1 MEIEVTINGENKVWE
16 IEPSETLL
24 DALRRHGYKS
34 VKRGCDEGHCGA
46 CTVIIDGKAVK
57 SCVMLA
63 GQSHKRNIVTVEGIG
78 TIDEPHPLQKAF
90 VDTGGVQCG
99 YCIPGMIMSAKA
111 LLDEN
116 PEPDEEEIKEAL
128 DGNLCRCTGYVKQ
141 VEAVELASKMM
152 RGEN

>member
-1 MEIEVTINGENKVWE
+1 MGIEITINGEKKVWDTK
-16 IEPSETLL
+16 PSETLL
-24 DALRRHGYKS
+24 DALRNHGYKS

-46 CTVIIDGKAVK
+46 CTVLVDGKAIK

-63 GQSHKRNIVTVEGIG
+63 GQAHKRNIVTIEGIG

-90 VDTGGVQCG
+90 VHTGGVQCG
-99 YCIPGMIMSAKA
+99 YCVPGMILSAKA

-116 PEPDEEEIKEAL
+116 PVPTEEEIKTAL

-141 VEAVELASKMM
+141 VEAVGLASKMM